1 MKKLIVYYIA
11 QIIANV
17 ALIVIF
23 YSKLIVHTFS
33 IVPILLIG
41 IMLTQRSLLKINKKD
56 CGDTAYS
63 VGDVVRLTDEERE
76 NKCSIFRHSFL
87 FFIPFELPFIFLLPS
102 YLKLLCLIPF
112 VLAYVVGGVVFKIK
126 YGKQIQDRLN
136 KEYRELEEQKKREE
150 MGIK

>member
-11 QIIANV
+11 QIIANI

-41 IMLTQRSLLKINKKD
+41 LMLTQRSLLKINKND

-63 VGDVVRLTDEERE
+63 AGDVVRLTDGERE
-76 NKCSIFRHSFL
+76 KKCSIFRHSFL

-136 KEYRELEEQKKREE
+136 KEYRELEEQKQREE